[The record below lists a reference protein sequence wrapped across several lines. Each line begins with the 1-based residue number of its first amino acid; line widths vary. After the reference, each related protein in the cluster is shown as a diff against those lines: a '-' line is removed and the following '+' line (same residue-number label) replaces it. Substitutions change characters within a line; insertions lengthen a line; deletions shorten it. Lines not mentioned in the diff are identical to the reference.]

1 MDTEQGQGGG
11 PDVTKDGHLL
21 AGMMEMT
28 QPEAGAPVGEEMTRQ
43 LERWEQTLMSQ
54 EYQAKGF
61 GADLVELT
69 SEARGMVMVFP
80 TKSTM
85 QQHVCLPCKSGQQ

>member
-1 MDTEQGQGGG
+1 MDTEQDSG

-21 AGMMEMT
+21 AAMMEMT
-28 QPEAGAPVGEEMTRQ
+28 QPEAGAPVGEEMARQ

-61 GADLVELT
+61 GADLAELT
-69 SEARGMVMVFP
+69 SEARCVVFP

-85 QQHVCLPCKSGQQ
+85 